1 MGVNQDDLLAVQ
13 EVISSLHVDRACN
26 LADYGNKLAED

>member
-13 EVISSLHVDRACN
+13 EMISSVHVDRPSN
-26 LADYGNKLAED
+26 LSDGNPWAED

>member
-13 EVISSLHVDRACN
+13 EVISGLLVDRPCN
-26 LADYGNKLAED
+26 LVDY